1 MKDMRTRLG
10 MTQAQLA
17 EALGISTRTVATY
30 EAGTEP
36 PKAIRL
42 ACRWI
47 EHEATANALDDDS
60 GLSVEM
66 SLYEPAP
73 TMADLADLRRR
84 IVSLERPVRILQQR
98 MTELSAAIEDAG
110 LPLRQAPIPM
120 TEEEAEEAELKIL
133 KAQLLEQ
140 MNRAAKPAPG
150 ALTDDERADAE
161 RARRQIAKARSLA
174 QGEPWE

>member
-42 ACRWI
+42 ACHWI
-47 EHEATANALDDDS
+47 EHEATACAPAPAGPDYGDYENELCAR
-60 GLSVEM
+60 LSVAE
-66 SLYEPAP
+66 
-73 TMADLADLRRR
+73 TDLGGVMKRLAAVERTAR
-84 IVSLERPVRILQQR
+84 IALQRAQ
-98 MTELSAAIEDAG
+98 EACLAIDEAG
-110 LPLRQAPIPM
+110 VPIHQKIVPM
-120 TEEEAEEAELKIL
+120 TEEEAEEADLKL
-133 KAQLLEQ
+133 REARLLDL
-140 MNRAAKPAPG
+140 AAKPTPG
-150 ALTDDERADAE
+150 ALTDDERADVE
-161 RARRQIAKARSLA
+161 LARRMIAKARQIA